1 MILKNTFISVFII
14 LIFGVCTKKI
24 TPSTENT
31 LFESTPVSNSIE
43 SGKVDEASGIA
54 DSKMNTGYLWVQED
68 SGNPPAITLLSNT
81 GVYKKAIFIKGAKN
95 RDWEDMMLGTGPQEN
110 VNYIY
115 LADIGDNSEA
125 NSNYFIYRFPEPSI
139 ATDSV
144 FTWDKITFKYPDG
157 SHDAEAIMMD
167 NISKDIYI
175 ITKRDAKS
183 KIYKLPYPQNITGI
197 ITASFIAE
205 ITFTGA
211 TSAATSG
218 DGSEIV
224 IKTYTG
230 IYYWKRQSGETIEA
244 ALAKPFVSLAYVVEP
259 QGEAICFKND
269 NSGFFT
275 LSERPFLSP
284 VSLNFYKRK

>member
-1 MILKNTFISVFII
+1 MIF
-14 LIFGVCTKKI
+14 FGACNKKI

-31 LFESTPVSNSIE
+31 LFESTPVSSSIKP
-43 SGKVDEASGIA
+43 GVVDEASGIA
-54 DSKMNTGYLWVQED
+54 DSKLNTGYLWVEED
-68 SGNPPAITLLSNT
+68 SGNPSAITLLSNT
-81 GVYKKAIFIKGAKN
+81 GVYKKSIIIKGAIN
-95 RDWEDMMLGTGPQEN
+95 RDWEDMVLGPGPQQN

-115 LADIGDNSEA
+115 LADAGDNSEV
-125 NSNYFIYRFPEPSI
+125 NSNYFIYRFPEPSL

-175 ITKRDAKS
+175 ITKRDARS

-197 ITASFIAE
+197 ITATFIAE
-205 ITFTGA
+205 LTFTGA
-211 TSAATSG
+211 TSAATSV

-230 IYYWKRQSGETIEA
+230 IYYWKRQAGQTIEA
-244 ALAKPFVSLAYVVEP
+244 ALAKPSISLAYVVEQ
-259 QGEAICFKND
+259 QGESICFKND

>member
-1 MILKNTFISVFII
+1 V
-14 LIFGVCTKKI
+14 
-24 TPSTENT
+24 
-31 LFESTPVSNSIE
+31 
-43 SGKVDEASGIA
+43 
-54 DSKMNTGYLWVQED
+54 
-68 SGNPPAITLLSNT
+68 
-81 GVYKKAIFIKGAKN
+81 
-95 RDWEDMMLGTGPQEN
+95 
-110 VNYIY
+110 
-115 LADIGDNSEA
+115 

-144 FTWDKITFKYPDG
+144 FAWDKITFKYPDG
-157 SHDAEAIMMD
+157 SHDAEAIIMD
-167 NISKDIYI
+167 KISKDIYI
-175 ITKRDAKS
+175 ITKRDASS

-197 ITASFIAE
+197 ITATFIAE
-205 ITFTGA
+205 LTFTGA

-230 IYYWKRQSGETIEA
+230 IYYWKRQAGETIEA
-244 ALAKPFVSLAYVVEP
+244 ALAKPSISLAYVVEP
-259 QGEAICFKND
+259 QGESICFKND